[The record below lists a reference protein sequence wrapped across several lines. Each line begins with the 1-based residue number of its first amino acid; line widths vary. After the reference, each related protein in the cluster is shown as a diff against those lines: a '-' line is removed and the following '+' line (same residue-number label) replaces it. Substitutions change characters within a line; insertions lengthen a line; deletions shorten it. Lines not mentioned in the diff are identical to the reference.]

1 MKVRLVKKEDL
12 MKATSRANLVKVA
25 VQVNGRTGQYS
36 SHRWKN
42 PGAALNVLKETMKR
56 AGVKPTD
63 ELEFKNKKTNKTL
76 NEDELIKDYKQSKTT
91 DTLQDFVKKNYTVS
105 KAKEEKTESVEKTK
119 PVNGNDNK
127 EKNRI
132 QYSGGR
138 KNDPIIDGHKLKSMV
153 NQQGFEFKTVGSNF
167 YVKFPYDER
176 IVYMCKTHEGRWNPD
191 SKEWRIPK
199 EKEESFREH
208 VRNLTDWD
216 DRDNDYVAIEYTLKD
231 MWGEEHERYLG
242 AMKVLERPAR
252 DRKVQVSDNTVVLQG
267 DFGKSGGSI
276 KHPEVNGG
284 DSPGDIK
291 MMSVV
296 HKGFYDHLINN
307 YGGLFKDNVKVIWE
321 GKIGDTVEEEV
332 EEADEPSV
340 LETQLEGS
348 VKQNRWAYD
357 IRRDFYDN
365 YRNLMNKINN
375 ALDPNVK
382 EAKFKQII
390 EDYVEQKLKDTS
402 SKNWIDSRN
411 RISEREILNSATR
424 SETFDRGQLNDTLP
438 EIDSRFKPIE
448 GGDEALEDVR
458 KRVISTSADE
468 ISETLTRIGG
478 YPDAKKLKPD
488 KVEYIDYVLSLFNN
502 TDKSYWERVK
512 AFDDTL
518 RKNDLFSKYD
528 SSVII
533 RRLQERG
540 LPKLVDDMGNG
551 EKGSDDVE
559 NKRMDLY
566 VKLIRAQKLIK
577 KRESGERGVH
587 FKEVEGL
594 DKDSIQKAIEIF
606 ESNVSLSYWNDI
618 AEKGIDSIQDL
629 LKEDTTE
636 ADLSAY
642 EVIFRSHSKRAREAR
657 EARHKNATRVDSKG
671 DYKEVANYGDLKKNL
686 SLLKDSKT
694 EVVGR
699 AAMDMVGLTSPLY
712 VNKETPFIL
721 GGSTAHGYCE
731 YDFSNPDNTN
741 NVAEIGVVDYKENR
755 QQSFKTSIHESM
767 HGAFGNIKLS
777 DGSPLATSLT
787 RKNHEGMVEIIG
799 QATTKAAYGDKYKDP
814 IPSYLPFVVDTA
826 LRLRSRDEFKG
837 KSVHQIGEYLG
848 EKAIAKDAKYFEDL
862 SGFLDKNKRVG
873 LRGDVV
879 KELSKNTDKVETV
892 AKKEHERSGKGDFEK
907 SNLANLVEQIKAGLI
922 TLQGALNSSQY
933 GDVAVVLL
941 YRLLEEDEEAAET
954 LSAFQ

>member
-1 MKVRLVKKEDL
+1 MKVRLIKKEDL
-12 MKATSRANLVKVA
+12 MKAANRANLVKVA

-56 AGVKPTD
+56 AGVKPAD

-105 KAKEEKTESVEKTK
+105 KAKEEKAESVEKTK
-119 PVNGNDNK
+119 TVNGNDNK

-153 NQQGFEFKTVGSNF
+153 NQQGFEFKTIGSNF

-176 IVYMCKTHEGRWNPD
+176 IVDMCKTHEGRWNPN

-199 EKEESFREH
+199 EREKSFREH

-267 DFGKSGGSI
+267 DFGSSGGSAN
-276 KHPEVNGG
+276 HPDVNGG

-296 HKGFYDHLINN
+296 HKDFYDHLINN
-307 YGGLFKDNVKVIWE
+307 YGGLFKDTVKVIWE
-321 GKIGDTVEEEV
+321 GKVGDIAEEQVEEI
-332 EEADEPSV
+332 DEPSV

-348 VKQNRWAYD
+348 LKQNRWAHD

-375 ALDPNVK
+375 ALDPSVK
-382 EAKFKQII
+382 AAKFKQLI
-390 EDYVEQKLKDTS
+390 EDYVEEKLKDTS

-411 RISEREILNSATR
+411 YISEREILNSATR
-424 SETFDRGQLNDTLP
+424 HEAFMRSQLHNTLP
-438 EIDSRFKPIE
+438 EIDSRFEPIE
-448 GGDEALEDVR
+448 GGDETLEEVR
-458 KRVISTSADE
+458 KRVLSTSSDA
-468 ISETLTRIGG
+468 ISQMLTGTSG
-478 YPDAKKLKPD
+478 HTGEEKLKTSQ
-488 KVEYIDYVLSLFNN
+488 VEYIDYVISLFNN
-502 TDKSYWERVK
+502 TDKDYWKRVK
-512 AFDDTL
+512 VFDDTL
-518 RKNDLFSKYD
+518 RKNDLFSKRD
-528 SSVII
+528 SADII
-533 RRLQERG
+533 QILQEHG
-540 LPKLVDDMGNG
+540 LPKLLNDMRGN
-551 EKGSDDVE
+551 EKDSVGAE
-559 NKRMDLY
+559 YKRMDLY
-566 VKLIRAQKLIK
+566 AKLIRAEKLIL

-606 ESNVSLSYWNDI
+606 ETNVSISYWNDI
-618 AEKGIDSIQDL
+618 ADKGLDSIQDL
-629 LKEDTTE
+629 LKENTTE

-671 DYKEVANYGDLKKNL
+671 DYKEVANYGELKKNL

-712 VNKETPFIL
+712 VKKETPFII
-721 GGSTAHGYCE
+721 GGNLAHGYCE
-731 YDFSNPDNTN
+731 YDFANPDNTN

-777 DGSPLATSLT
+777 DGKALATAIPH
-787 RKNHEGMVEIIG
+787 KNHEGIVEIIG
-799 QATTKAAYGDKYKDP
+799 QATTKAAYGDKYNDP
-814 IPSYLPFVVDTA
+814 KPSYLRFVVDTA

-879 KELSKNTDKVETV
+879 KELSKNTGKVETV

-907 SNLANLVEQIKAGLI
+907 SNLANLVEQMKAGLI